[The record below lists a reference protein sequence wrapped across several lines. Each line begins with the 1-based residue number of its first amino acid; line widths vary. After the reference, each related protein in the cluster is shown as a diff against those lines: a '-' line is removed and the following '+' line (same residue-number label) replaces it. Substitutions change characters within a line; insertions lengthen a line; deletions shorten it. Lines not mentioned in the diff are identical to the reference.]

1 MKQAPSIA
9 SGRDYSG
16 IFLAAILLGIVV
28 IVLGLIMAR

>member
-1 MKQAPSIA
+1 MRQPYSAA

-28 IVLGLIMAR
+28 VVLGLTMAG